1 MDHIT
6 LENVPAEPRPF
17 GPLGL
22 ILSLGMI
29 ALMASAAL
37 GASLGLVVLGESLLF
52 GWPHLRDAIQTGLGA
67 LQNGRRADMEAFALA
82 AGCAVYLAVI
92 LGVWAMARLR
102 AGSAWRQLLG
112 WTQFTPDLI
121 YWGLLLA
128 SILYQ
133 LGASLVVAYVY
144 PPAKDWVSIPDSSSG
159 LAIAF
164 LMIVVLAPLAEEL
177 LFRGWL
183 YTALRWRFGFGAALW
198 TTAIL
203 FAVAHWESTHLY
215 ALAILPMGLV
225 LGYVRERTGSAR
237 ASTLFHML
245 YNFFGLTISFVWK
258 V

>member
-1 MDHIT
+1 M
-6 LENVPAEPRPF
+6 
-17 GPLGL
+17 
-22 ILSLGMI
+22 
-29 ALMASAAL
+29 
-37 GASLGLVVLGESLLF
+37 
-52 GWPHLRDAIQTGLGA
+52 
-67 LQNGRRADMEAFALA
+67 
-82 AGCAVYLAVI
+82 
-92 LGVWAMARLR
+92 
-102 AGSAWRQLLG
+102 
-112 WTQFTPDLI
+112 I
-121 YWGLLLA
+121 YWGLVLA